1 MKTLKLKIIYKNKIN
16 RLDTG
21 ITFGTG
27 YKLMPDSG
35 MTLGLK
41 YYYGF
46 TNVYKGV
53 SGSNNSSL
61 FLKLN
66 LPIGAGKKND
76 NPKLD

>member
-46 TNVYKGV
+46 TNVHKGV
-53 SGSNNSSL
+53 SGSINSSL
-61 FLKLN
+61 F
-66 LPIGAGKKND
+66 
-76 NPKLD
+76 